1 MPEFSGYTAGVPC
14 WVDLGTP
21 DVDPSVSFYGELFG
35 WEADDLGEEAR
46 GPGRAPRQPG
56 GPVRRRRGP
65 AGRAVL
71 GDHVGDLDWI
81 ARPHGVTVSTR
92 AFHARSAGSIPAGG
106 TRAVA
111 LPDAR
116 VIERAG
122 LRARHR
128 ADDRIA
134 EHVHRGCGASALH
147 VMTLSPALVR
157 GEGAATRRGV
167 RLAVPPGLAWP
178 GPC

>member
-106 TRAVA
+106 TRRVA
-111 LPDAR
+111 TRCP
-116 VIERAG
+116 
-122 LRARHR
+122 
-128 ADDRIA
+128 ADRPRWA
-134 EHVHRGCGASALH
+134 A
-147 VMTLSPALVR
+147 
-157 GEGAATRRGV
+157 GAAPDGRPGTPSRAPRG
-167 RLAVPPGLAWP
+167 WD
-178 GPC
+178 